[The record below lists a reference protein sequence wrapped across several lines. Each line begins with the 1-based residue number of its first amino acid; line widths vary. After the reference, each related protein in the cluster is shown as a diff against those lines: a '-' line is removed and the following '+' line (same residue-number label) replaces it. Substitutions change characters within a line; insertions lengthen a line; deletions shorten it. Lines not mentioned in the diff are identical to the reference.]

1 MQPLE
6 QQDPNAVTSIAPSME
21 TMNSI
26 NERTKVG
33 HGMRTI
39 GGWNVSRGG
48 LKYYKG
54 NAFIEIQTSPY
65 LRIMFN
71 DGTNNRGFFGE
82 AA

>member
-26 NERTKVG
+26 NERTKVSYG
-33 HGMRTI
+33 TRTI

-65 LRIMFN
+65 LRIVLN
-71 DGTNNRGFFGE
+71 DGTTNRLLIGE
-82 AA
+82 E